1 MIQVLV
7 EVRIGTTRLRVAV
20 RAESIRR
27 AVVLVGSRYP
37 GCVASVSF
45 PLDPETFFVEGSGSA
60 AGLVELEAMESVA
73 V

>member
-7 EVRIGTTRLRVAV
+7 EVRIATTRLRVAV

-27 AVVLVGSRYP
+27 AVGLVGSRYP

-45 PLDPETFFVEGSGSA
+45 PLDPETFFVRDEADEVGSEVAEIA
-60 AGLVELEAMESVA
+60 A
-73 V
+73 